1 MILLGIHIVYNQE
14 GKEKYG
20 PYHSVKDFLDQSG
33 LKNLSQK
40 EELSSNPIKVVIK
53 ILKDLVLIYK
63 NNDASIYIGFDPINA
78 FAGILGKFIFN
89 KKLKTIFYSV
99 DFSKNR
105 FNNFILDK
113 IYVSLDNFVSL
124 NCNETWSCSSKVYSL
139 RKSFLPKEKNIYSPN
154 IPVFKIPKLE
164 KYEKFT
170 VVYSGFL
177 NRTFLVEYLIKL
189 IDLMNEESFN
199 LHIIG
204 DGERFEE
211 VKNIIDKKNLQ
222 KRVFLNGYIPHSE
235 VIEILKKSHIGLAL
249 YSGSETYDEY
259 KDSIK
264 IREFT
269 YLELPTITTKFI
281 PNWQEIE
288 KNSLGFKI
296 QSFEE
301 LILSIHK
308 LQDIK
313 TLKKFQENCR
323 VYNEKFSIKNL
334 YRERLSI

>member
-259 KDSIK
+259 RDSIK